1 MHDSWTCPIPSPTLV
16 LSSTL
21 RACCSPLCLL
31 AQLKSRPVSSYISPN
46 GGCSWL
52 GKRERFLQL
61 TWFFNF
67 FLLFFSCNEI
77 ISYLNK
83 KKKKKK
89 WCIEFNP
96 TFKSCEQVTN
106 HVGFFFFSLF
116 SFILSLFFFSL
127 FTLMV
132 SPSRGVLPMCLW
144 KNDRQSICRENKQTN
159 N

>member
-83 KKKKKK
+83 KKKKKSDVL
-89 WCIEFNP
+89 NLTQRLSP
-96 TFKSCEQVTN
+96 VNKSQITLDS
-106 HVGFFFFSLF
+106 FLF
-116 SFILSLFFFSL
+116 PSFLSFSLFFFLS
-127 FTLMV
+127 FHFNGESKQGSIANVLMKKWQTIHLQ
-132 SPSRGVLPMCLW
+132 R
-144 KNDRQSICRENKQTN
+144 KQTN
-159 N
+159 Q

>member
-77 ISYLNK
+77 ISYLNNNK
-83 KKKKKK
+83 KKSDVL
-89 WCIEFNP
+89 NLTQRLSP
-96 TFKSCEQVTN
+96 VNKSQITLDS
-106 HVGFFFFSLF
+106 FFFFPLFFHSL
-116 SFILSLFFFSL
+116 SFFFSL